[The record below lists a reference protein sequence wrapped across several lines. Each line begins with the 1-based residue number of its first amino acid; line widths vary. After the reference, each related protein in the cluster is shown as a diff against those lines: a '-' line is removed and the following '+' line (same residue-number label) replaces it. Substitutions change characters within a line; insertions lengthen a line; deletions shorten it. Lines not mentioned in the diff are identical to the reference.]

1 MPLTNEAA
9 EIMVHMSIA
18 RDIEQAFEEQF
29 KGPRVVETTH
39 MGNRAWVDT
48 VTGDYMEEV
57 PCEPGSFVC
66 TISIREATDDT
77 D

>member
-1 MPLTNEAA
+1 MPLSNEAA
-9 EIMVHMSIA
+9 RVMVEMSIA

-66 TISIREATDDT
+66 AIGIREPTDATE
-77 D
+77 